1 MSMTISG
8 SGAAGTGSPADPI
21 VVEKGGTYSMT
32 VSQRSTYTAPDGTT
46 IVREPRASM
55 SLAMTRDTVVCRDL
69 KELLAMTT
77 DVKTAHEG
85 TSPQT
90 NSTVQTFNI
99 GGQEITFNMA
109 YEIYKIVNSAGKS
122 IEMPYVKVNDAKYG
136 TATSTE
142 QTRAALSATCIKLTP
157 LPKTRSITVTD
168 STAYNVSVSFNL
180 DLESVNTKEE
190 NKQNLS
196 FNVNYIG
203 IVENSTEYPDPE
215 TTFSYKFN
223 ILGGT
228 NDATSPF
235 NVNKGETL
243 HLEYK
248 QSIKHTYFWLPD
260 LAMKDINFEPTA
272 YVKLSAATDTIWATS
287 AAEFEKVTASE
298 PVVSITTEQ
307 TELNTSNQ
315 VFEIGEQKISAEWAY
330 EICRGK
336 LPDGAE
342 VALPYLELGKPNLVS
357 VSAVK
362 KGAYEDA
369 EEIGDKTAM
378 VYEITAKFSQDV
390 SSKLAP
396 NEVKQTL
403 EYVVKYIGAIEITLS
418 DVKYRKSY
426 EWYPAH
432 DNLQMASQLII
443 YRDRTYSN
451 GVTFTDTYQSSLMGV
466 DWMII
471 GELSPPY
478 CNNSI
483 FIDQEGELLNGDKIL
498 WHRDNTTY
506 VDTGGVSTYRT
517 RVPDVEN
524 YKAELWEDRWAKGAP
539 GEYAQYNGGG
549 GKYDP
554 ANPQEGWYFKEIER
568 RKTIDMCPLNTA
580 NYLRRYTL
588 SIDYRDRF
596 RYISDNIDERLVDFP
611 EYRMTYDFNLTE
623 ERTTTPEGYPARV
636 VKHDCKA
643 KYLGKDFYWAVI
655 DTIYQT
661 TPLKA
666 PPKSIRKISSKSSP
680 TISSKSS
687 QKIPSKN
694 TRQQTKP
701 LITTKKRK

>member
-1 MSMTISG
+1 MTISG

-21 VVEKGGTYSMT
+21 VVERGGTYSMT
-32 VSQRSTYTAPDGTT
+32 VSQRSTYTDPDGTA

-55 SLAMTRDTVVCRDL
+55 SLAMTRDTVVCRSL

-109 YEIYKIVNSAGKS
+109 YEIYRIVNSAGKS

-180 DLESVNTKEE
+180 DIESVNTKEE

-228 NDATSPF
+228 NDKTSPF

-248 QSIKHTYFWLPD
+248 QSIKYTYFWLQD

-336 LPDGAE
+336 LPDGTE

-418 DVKYRKSY
+418 EVKYRKSY

-432 DNLQMASQLII
+432 DNLPMASQLII

-451 GVTFTDTYQSSLMGV
+451 GVTFTDTYQSRLMAV
-466 DWMII
+466 DW
-471 GELSPPY
+471 LVCADTPPGD
-478 CNNSI
+478 
-483 FIDQEGELLNGDKIL
+483 FINDREGTLNNGDKVF
-498 WHRDNTTY
+498 WHGSHKNY
-506 VDTGGVSTYRT
+506 VDTGGVSTVRT
-517 RVPDVEN
+517 RVPDIEN
-524 YKAELWEDRWAKGAP
+524 YEVVLVSDGWTLDAP
-539 GEYAQYNGGG
+539 GEYTQYNAFNGS

-554 ANPQEGWYFKEIER
+554 ANPQDGWYFKFIER
-568 RKTIDMCPLNTA
+568 QQIYDMRPLNASGFLRSYNLTIDYC
-580 NYLRRYTL
+580 
-588 SIDYRDRF
+588 DRF
-596 RYISDNIDERLVDFP
+596 RYISDNIDKKLVDFP
-611 EYRMTYDFNLTE
+611 EYRMTYDFNFNE

-661 TPLKA
+661 TPLKV
-666 PPKSIRKISSKSSP
+666 PPKSLREISLKSTQNSNRKTHGNRKS
-680 TISSKSS
+680 
-687 QKIPSKN
+687 
-694 TRQQTKP
+694 R
-701 LITTKKRK
+701 

>member
-1 MSMTISG
+1 MFAMVCALGSCGKDESDDPLVPPTPVNPPDGGTTGDVSVTIDTGGSTGSG
-8 SGAAGTGSPADPI
+8 SSSSPI
-21 VVEKGGTYSMT
+21 VVEKGKTLDM
-32 VSQRSTYTAPDGTT
+32 VISQKSSYTDPDGSVIT
-46 IVREPRASM
+46 REPKANI
-55 SLAMTRDTVVCRDL
+55 SLKAKLDTLC
-69 KELLAMTT
+69 
-77 DVKTAHEG
+77 VKDIKTL
-85 TSPQT
+85 TSVNGNPKVESSSSG
-90 NSTVQTFNI
+90 NSPLRNKTLQTFSV
-99 GGQEITFNMA
+99 GGQEITFDLG
-109 YEIYKIVNSAGKS
+109 YEIYKIVNSANKT
-122 IEMPYVKVNDAKYG
+122 IEMPYIKLNPANYG
-136 TATSTE
+136 TASSVEKTDGK
-142 QTRAALSATCIKLTP
+142 TRAAAYVTGITLTP

-272 YVKLSAATDTIWATS
+272 YVKLSAATDTIWATN

-357 VSAVK
+357 VNAVK

-451 GVTFTDTYQSSLMGV
+451 GVTFTDTYQSSLMAV
-466 DWMII
+466 DW
-471 GELSPPY
+471 LVCADTPPPGG
-478 CNNSI
+478 
-483 FIDQEGELLNGDKIL
+483 FINDREGTLDNGDKVF
-498 WHRDNTTY
+498 WHGRYKNY
-506 VDTGGVSTYRT
+506 VDTGGVSTVRT
-517 RVPDVEN
+517 RVPDIEN
-524 YKAELWEDRWAKGAP
+524 YKAELWEDRWAMGTP
-539 GEYAQYNGGG
+539 GEYAQYNASNGSGN
-549 GKYDP
+549 YDP
-554 ANPQEGWYFKEIER
+554 ENPQEGWYSKHIER
-568 RKTIDMCPLNTA
+568 RQTIDMNPLNTA
-580 NYLRRYTL
+580 GYLRRYTL
-588 SIDYRDRF
+588 SISFRDRF

-611 EYRMTYDFNLTE
+611 EYRMTYDFNFNE

-661 TPLKA
+661 TPLK
-666 PPKSIRKISSKSSP
+666 
-680 TISSKSS
+680 
-687 QKIPSKN
+687 
-694 TRQQTKP
+694 
-701 LITTKKRK
+701 